1 MRTDT
6 IVGYSYRADIYCPE
20 HIVGALKGRDDVA
33 PAGFDM
39 EAEHLLDQVA
49 AYNLIDRED
58 ESSFD
63 SDDFPKVAF
72 RDQVRKL
79 ADCHEGDADTDH
91 DLREIAAAWHGG
103 QASALYSFASSG
115 TVTDGASLEVSHC
128 LREAAPNDVEALE
141 ALEALEAFFEEC
153 EAQADRCSSC
163 GELLVT

>member
-20 HIVGALKGRDDVA
+20 HIVGALRGRDDVA

-72 RDQVRKL
+72 ADQVRGM
-79 ADCHEGDADTDH
+79 ADYPLVDDE
-91 DLREIAAAWHGG
+91 
-103 QASALYSFASSG
+103 
-115 TVTDGASLEVSHC
+115 DG
-128 LREAAPNDVEALE
+128 
-141 ALEALEAFFEEC
+141 C
-153 EAQADRCSSC
+153 ETADRCATC
-163 GELLVT
+163 HRLLA